1 MLSLSLKS
9 RVESLL
15 GAPVVSSDTAVGGFS
30 PATRERV
37 VLADGQRAFVK
48 AATGPRTAGWLRDEW
63 RVYGP
68 LTAAWLPS
76 VLAWDEEWPLL
87 ILEDLGGCER
97 APPWT
102 PDAVA
107 ATLRSFSEMGEVEPP
122 PGLPRLDGS
131 KFRGWAQT
139 QGELEGL
146 CGLGLCTEHW
156 ARTAVPRL
164 VEAEEAADFS
174 GESLLHLDVRGDNL
188 FLREGRAV
196 LVDWNWAEIG
206 NPAVDRAFWAPSLQ
220 LDGGPEPEH
229 VVGHEPELAAAVA
242 GFFAWH
248 SAQPVE
254 LASPPIRAFQLAQLR
269 LALPWAA
276 RALGLPEP

>member
-1 MLSLSLKS
+1 MLSESLKS

-15 GAPVVSSDTAVGGFS
+15 GASVVSSVTAVGGFS

-37 VLADGQRAFVK
+37 VLADGRRAFVK
-48 AATGPRTAGWLRDEW
+48 AATGPRTTEWLKDEW
-63 RVYGP
+63 RIYGCVE
-68 LTAAWLPS
+68 AAWLPE
-76 VLAWDEEWPLL
+76 VLVWDHDWPLL
-87 ILEDLGGCER
+87 ILEDLGDSGR

-102 PDAVA
+102 EDAVEA
-107 ATLRSFSEMGEVEPP
+107 VLRSLSEISEVAPP
-122 PGLPRLDGS
+122 SGLHRLDGA
-131 KFRGWAQT
+131 KFRGWAKT
-139 QGELEGL
+139 QGELGGF
-146 CGLGLCTEHW
+146 CGLGLCTQRW
-156 ARTAVPRL
+156 AESAVPRF

-174 GESLLHLDVRGDNL
+174 GDSLLHLDVRGDNL

-206 NPAVDRAFWAPSLQ
+206 NPVVDRAFWAPSLQ
-220 LDGGPEPEH
+220 LDGGPAPEV

-248 SAQPVE
+248 AAQPVE
-254 LASPPIRAFQLAQLR
+254 EASPAIRAFQLAQLR